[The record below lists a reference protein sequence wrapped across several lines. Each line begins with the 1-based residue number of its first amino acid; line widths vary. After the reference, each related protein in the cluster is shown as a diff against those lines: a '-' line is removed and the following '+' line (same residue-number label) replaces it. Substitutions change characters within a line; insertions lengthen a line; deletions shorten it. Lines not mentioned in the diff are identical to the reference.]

1 MKRANSDFQ
10 RVHKTSKVRVEL
22 SLETRFNTYK
32 VLGWKYG
39 QLTKERYDIRSI
51 RQAEILFQRTV
62 KELESH

>member
-1 MKRANSDFQ
+1 MNKT
-10 RVHKTSKVRVEL
+10 HKTQSVRIEL
-22 SLETRFNTYK
+22 SLETRFNTYR
-32 VLGWKYG
+32 VLGWEYG

>member
-1 MKRANSDFQ
+1 M
-10 RVHKTSKVRVEL
+10 HKTHKSTKVRVEL

-51 RQAEILFQRTV
+51 RQAETLFQRIV

>member
-1 MKRANSDFQ
+1 MKKT
-10 RVHKTSKVRVEL
+10 HKTQSVRIEL
-22 SLETRFNTYK
+22 SLETRFNTYR
-32 VLGWKYG
+32 VLGWEYG

>member
-39 QLTKERYDIRSI
+39 QLTKERYDIHSI
-51 RQAEILFQRTV
+51 RQADIVFQRII
-62 KELESH
+62 KELERS